1 VSALIRYALPGII
14 VLSALGAL
22 LMSLL
27 VVRYGFPT
35 GDEDPGESNRRLLV
49 TRVGHALAGVCF
61 AAAAILAVV
70 AVPARVPAPAAPDT
84 ADAGAVARLAEDVR
98 RIEDRLNREL
108 ATIEERLS
116 EARSAPRERAVAEP
130 PSGAETPPVV
140 ARPPVA
146 ATPPVVARSRV
157 AGRPAVTERP
167 PAAPLPSSRPNH
179 PPGRPAAPAA
189 LPVPPPTARGEDASA
204 LPADARLRVLRATV
218 QNVHVD
224 VRSRPGPGGT
234 EWLVQL
240 TDGGGRPLAGADV
253 TLHGRTAS
261 GEPVEVSLQ
270 AAAEPGAYR
279 GLLPGRGGMPDDLRL
294 RVVRHDKRFDLS
306 LGHEVSW

>member
-1 VSALIRYALPGII
+1 MSALIRYALPGII

-70 AVPARVPAPAAPDT
+70 ALPARVPAPAAPGT

-108 ATIEERLS
+108 ATIEERMS
-116 EARSAPRERAVAEP
+116 EARSARPERAVAEP
-130 PSGAETPPVV
+130 PPGAETPPVV
-140 ARPPVA
+140 ARAPVA
-146 ATPPVVARSRV
+146 TTPPV
-157 AGRPAVTERP
+157 AGRPAITERP
-167 PAAPLPSSRPNH
+167 PAAGPLPSSRPNR
-179 PPGRPAAPAA
+179 PPGRPAAPPA
-189 LPVPPPTARGEDASA
+189 LPVPPPTARGEEASA

-240 TDGGGRPLAGADV
+240 TDGGGRPLTGADV

-270 AAAEPGAYR
+270 PAAELGAYR
-279 GLLPGRGGMPDDLRL
+279 GLLPGRGSVPDDLRL
-294 RVVRHDKRFDLS
+294 RVVRHNKRFDLS